1 MTTLNFL
8 AVADVTGSKILPS
21 VIYTSGTTIT
31 EALVKLHEK
40 VGPEVKVERTEIK
53 RVELLC
59 GGFRVVSAVKGRTLR
74 KYTKDKGT
82 FISRLNIKVN

>member
-1 MTTLNFL
+1 MTTQNFL

-40 VGPEVKVERTEIK
+40 VGPEVQIVRTEIK
-53 RVELLC
+53 RIEFLH
-59 GGFRVVSAVKGRTLR
+59 GGFRVTSSIKGRTLR
-74 KYTKDKGT
+74 KYTEDRGS
-82 FISRLNIKVN
+82 FIGRLHIAIN

>member
-40 VGPEVKVERTEIK
+40 VGPSVKIEKTEIK
-53 RVELLC
+53 RVEFLN
-59 GGFRVVSAVKGRTLR
+59 GGFRITSSVSRRSLR
-74 KYTKDKGT
+74 KYAEDRGS
-82 FISRLNIKVN
+82 FISSLNIKVN